1 MAQRLAVAPT
11 RILYTVRSH
20 TAHLRPEDGDVNPRL
35 PRLEPCPDYG
45 ANRMASFSNCG
56 YAAIISSLPADFGA
70 PSRTTYTS
78 RPLTHTN
85 GAEWGNSRSGLCG
98 HRSLRARYP
107 LGVVINRPW
116 VWP

>member
-1 MAQRLAVAPT
+1 
-11 RILYTVRSH
+11 
-20 TAHLRPEDGDVNPRL
+20 
-35 PRLEPCPDYG
+35 
-45 ANRMASFSNCG
+45 MASFSNCG

-98 HRSLRARYP
+98 HDPFVRGIRLA
-107 LGVVINRPW
+107 
-116 VWP
+116 WPSTGPGCGRTDDSSAPCWSVYAEDRLTGRLTLCGN